1 MITIT
6 DEALDHLAMEL
17 GDRLKKSE
25 KVLSCAE
32 SCTGGFISKVV
43 TDVAGCSS
51 WFDRGFVTYT
61 NQSKTE
67 LLGVPAEI
75 ISGHGAVSVD
85 TARAMASGA
94 LAHSQA
100 SISVAVTGL
109 AGPGGGSLD
118 KPVGT
123 VCFAWARR
131 DGLQDVDVQHF
142 KGDRDGIRRQTV
154 AYALQGILAR
164 IG

>member
-6 DEALDHLAMEL
+6 DEALHQLASQV
-17 GDRLKKSE
+17 GDRLVENKQM
-25 KVLSCAE
+25 LSCAE

-43 TDVAGCSS
+43 TDIAGSSS
-51 WFDRGFVTYT
+51 WFDRSFITYT
-61 NQSKTE
+61 NLSKTE
-67 LLGVPAEI
+67 LLGVPAEVI
-75 ISGHGAVSVD
+75 AAHGAVSVD

-94 LAHSQA
+94 LALSQA
-100 SISVAVTGL
+100 TISVAVTGV

-131 DGLQDVDVQHF
+131 DGALDAEMQHF
-142 KGDRDGIRRQTV
+142 NGDRDGVRRQTV
-154 AYALQGILAR
+154 AHALQGVLDR

>member
-6 DEALDHLAMEL
+6 DEALHQLASQV
-17 GDRLKKSE
+17 GDRLLANKQM
-25 KVLSCAE
+25 LSCAE

-43 TDVAGCSS
+43 TDIAGSSS
-51 WFDRGFVTYT
+51 WFDRSFITYT
-61 NQSKTE
+61 NRSKTE
-67 LLGVPAEI
+67 LLGVPAELI
-75 ISGHGAVSVD
+75 AAHGAVSVD

-94 LAHSQA
+94 LVHSQA
-100 SISVAVTGL
+100 TVSVAVTGI
-109 AGPGGGSLD
+109 AGPGGASLD

-131 DGLQDVDVQHF
+131 DGALDAEMQHF
-142 KGDRDGIRRQTV
+142 NGDRDGVRRQTV
-154 AYALQGILAR
+154 AHALQGVLNR